1 MPVLYLRL
9 FARLKARYS
18 WLLQF
23 SSLSVEAVSSGNG
36 AEWPRHSSGDV
47 PSSRTAAQA
56 RRRVLLL
63 PHRTHRQP
71 PHAAAMDDMRP
82 AHRGGRCRRGVGIA
96 GSSGLML
103 PPPRLQAGPP
113 RERSCRP
120 ARRMNRGG
128 PQLLPPRAAGQEEGA
143 APRPRP
149 PPRAS
154 WSAPRGG
161 ARGGQAGGGRVAARW
176 GKEEGETVSRSACG
190 APCSA
195 FPAGDES
202 AASST
207 AAHGH
212 D

>member
-1 MPVLYLRL
+1 MGGY
-9 FARLKARYS
+9 LKARYS

-176 GKEEGETVSRSACG
+176 GTEEGEREGRERAQK
-190 APCSA
+190 
-195 FPAGDES
+195 DEPG
-202 AASST
+202 T
-207 AAHGH
+207 H